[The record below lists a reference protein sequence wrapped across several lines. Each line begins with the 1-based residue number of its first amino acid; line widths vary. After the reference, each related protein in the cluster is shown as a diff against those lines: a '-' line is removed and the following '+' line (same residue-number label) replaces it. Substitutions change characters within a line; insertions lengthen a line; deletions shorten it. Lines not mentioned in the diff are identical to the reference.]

1 MLTLA
6 HLCLVLSACAALVS
20 SKPSS
25 SPASPAIYS
34 NCSGHDAVTPPND
47 VDSTPYYK
55 PQLRINPLDI
65 KNNGTG
71 WEEWV
76 FLSHNRNPDGTEL
89 IYSYKWGLGDPTSG
103 NVSHQTFIAW
113 AYFPNGTF
121 WRQIGRDPFTYEE
134 YENGGFKL
142 ASGPNSLTWDPVN
155 DLWNTS
161 INVGGW
167 IIETHTEK

>member
-1 MLTLA
+1 MLALA
-6 HLCLVLSACAALVS
+6 HLCLVLTALSALVA
-20 SKPSS
+20 SKPTS
-25 SPASPAIYS
+25 SPTVFCNCTGKETVNLPDNVASGPA
-34 NCSGHDAVTPPND
+34 
-47 VDSTPYYK
+47 YK
-55 PQLRINPLDI
+55 PQLRINPLEI
-65 KNNGTG
+65 SSNGTG

-121 WRQIGRDPFTYEE
+121 YRQIAHDVMQYEE
-134 YENGGFKL
+134 SADGGFSISI
-142 ASGPNSLTWDPVN
+142 AGNSLTWDPVN

-167 IIETHTEK
+167 TIETHTEK